1 MLERAAAAPW
11 QRYPEFVP
19 TGLVE
24 RLAAHYGWIP
34 DGVVAGNGS
43 NELIQATLAVVL
55 ASGDA
60 VVAPSPTFSLYRLL
74 TGVLGGRYVPVPLGQ
89 QFEFD
94 VDRIVETAVRE
105 RARVVVLNSPNNPTG
120 SALAEGAV
128 ERILAETGALVVCD
142 EAYQD
147 FGGPT
152 AIPLLRRTSRV
163 VVLRTFSKAMGMAGL
178 RFGLA
183 LAHPA
188 VAGEL
193 AKGKLPYNVNLIT
206 LAAAE
211 VALDHAA
218 AARRADPG
226 DRRDPR
232 PIPSS
237 PRRDPGDRRFPHR
250 GQLRAD
256 PLPGASRGGGVP
268 PAARGARHP
277 GARRLRLRRAGGVP
291 ADLDRHG
298 GGHGRGARRVVA
310 DPRPGGAVSERV
322 AEIRRTTK
330 ETDLFVRVGLDGR
343 GEARVKTGIGF
354 FDHMLEALARHG
366 LLDLTVEA
374 QGDLHV
380 DGHHTVEDTGI
391 ALGTAIARALGDR
404 AGIRRYGD
412 ALVPLDDALVRAVV
426 DVSGRPYIHY
436 DIEIPKWQMLGD
448 YDVFLTPEFFRAL
461 VLNAGLTAHLD
472 LVRGDNPHHIVEA
485 TFKAFARAL
494 DAATSL
500 DPRVAGVPS
509 TKGAL

>member
-1 MLERAAAAPW
+1 M
-11 QRYPEFVP
+11 
-19 TGLVE
+19 
-24 RLAAHYGWIP
+24 
-34 DGVVAGNGS
+34 
-43 NELIQATLAVVL
+43 
-55 ASGDA
+55 
-60 VVAPSPTFSLYRLL
+60 
-74 TGVLGGRYVPVPLGQ
+74 
-89 QFEFD
+89 
-94 VDRIVETAVRE
+94 
-105 RARVVVLNSPNNPTG
+105 
-120 SALAEGAV
+120 
-128 ERILAETGALVVCD
+128 
-142 EAYQD
+142 
-147 FGGPT
+147 
-152 AIPLLRRTSRV
+152 
-163 VVLRTFSKAMGMAGL
+163 
-178 RFGLA
+178 
-183 LAHPA
+183 
-188 VAGEL
+188 
-193 AKGKLPYNVNLIT
+193 
-206 LAAAE
+206 
-211 VALDHAA
+211 
-218 AARRADPG
+218 
-226 DRRDPR
+226 
-232 PIPSS
+232 
-237 PRRDPGDRRFPHR
+237 
-250 GQLRAD
+250 
-256 PLPGASRGGGVP
+256 
-268 PAARGARHP
+268 
-277 GARRLRLRRAGGVP
+277 
-291 ADLDRHG
+291 
-298 GGHGRGARRVVA
+298 
-310 DPRPGGAVSERV
+310 SERV

-343 GEARVKTGIGF
+343 GEARVKTGLGF